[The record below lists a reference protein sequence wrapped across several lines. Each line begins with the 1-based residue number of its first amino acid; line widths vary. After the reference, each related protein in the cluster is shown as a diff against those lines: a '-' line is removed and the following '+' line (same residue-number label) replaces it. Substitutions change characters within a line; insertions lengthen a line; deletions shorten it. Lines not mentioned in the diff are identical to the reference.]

1 MTAQPAARPGRGR
14 GRGLYNGYNGGAAAT
29 QTFQQWQAAAYNPA
43 AYQTAAQRGARGK
56 RSGRGGGRGAYCPY

>member
-43 AYQTAAQRGARGK
+43 AYQTVAQRGARG
-56 RSGRGGGRGAYCPY
+56 RGRGGGRGAYRPY